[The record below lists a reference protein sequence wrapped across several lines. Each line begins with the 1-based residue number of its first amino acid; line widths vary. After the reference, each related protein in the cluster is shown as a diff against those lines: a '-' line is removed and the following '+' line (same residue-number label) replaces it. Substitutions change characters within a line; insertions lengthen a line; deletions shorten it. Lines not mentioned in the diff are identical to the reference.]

1 MRHSAL
7 FALPAILPRLSPELR
22 RSLSLESIIPLAADN
37 SHLVHTG
44 VLEAL
49 GEVIYAFHQDPE
61 GPPEELV
68 RIFLDRNLLSSPYG
82 RHDNCSMTRT
92 NENITGL
99 PLLQRGIVE
108 DVRWWETAASS
119 SSSSPNGASSH
130 ALICA
135 FNFPAVA
142 LTLGRSRWDDLREVY
157 LELAAVEDTN
167 VRRTLAASL
176 GELARII
183 GPENARRDLVGVW
196 QDAVRCQ
203 DANARMRA
211 LGCLETFS
219 NALRGAPGTWEDPGG
234 ERMSAM
240 LGVVEYLL
248 SSWNEGRFGSWKE
261 RDGVVKAL
269 PQLIKLVGGELPMVF
284 RSLFKLALEDGVA
297 AVREAAVSTVSETRL
312 FKNFYSVQGLIYIDP
327 ANLGVVC

>member
-7 FALPAILPRLSPELR
+7 FALPAILPRLSPKLR

-61 GPPEELV
+61 GPPDELV
-68 RIFLDRNLLSSPYG
+68 RIFLNRHLPSSPYG

-92 NENITGL
+92 NENVIAL
-99 PLLQRGIVE
+99 PPLRRGTVE
-108 DVRWWETAASS
+108 DVRWWAAAASS
-119 SSSSPNGASSH
+119 SSPNDTSSH

-142 LTLGRSRWDDLREVY
+142 LTLGRSRWGELREVY
-157 LELAAVEDTN
+157 LQLAAVDDTN

-211 LGCLETFS
+211 LGCLETFL

-234 ERMSAM
+234 ESMSAM

-248 SSWNEGRFGSWKE
+248 SSWKEGRFGGWKE
-261 RDGVVKAL
+261 RDGVAKAL

-297 AVREAAVSTVSETRL
+297 AVRETAVSTVSETRL
-312 FKNFYSVQGLIYIDP
+312 FEICTVFKVSLYI
-327 ANLGVVC
+327 